1 MRIKFLF
8 TALVI
13 WTEKMKPLNQND
25 FIVYRK
31 EKFAT
36 LLEACTG
43 YGLSVQYVKKF
54 YEVTKSHADA
64 LNQALHFKDLK
75 RFYGLVVF
83 PHSIT
88 GLVNPSDSY
97 DIERCNRIIRIQKNA
112 RVERYNLI
120 KHAEVQSAFQK
131 IIPKIKKIC

>member
-1 MRIKFLF
+1 
-8 TALVI
+8 
-13 WTEKMKPLNQND
+13 MKPLNQND

-36 LLEACTG
+36 LLDACSG

-54 YEVTKSHADA
+54 K
-64 LNQALHFKDLK
+64 KKKK
-75 RFYGLVVF
+75 RVF

-112 RVERYNLI
+112 RVERYNLV